1 MAEERR
7 QCEYMDS
14 HGKQCTVHSGR
25 AGGHCFVHSGR
36 SSHHLCPTEGCD
48 KWTKGS
54 RGTEFCT
61 KHALKQVRGGML
73 DQHAITNKL
82 REEIAALK
90 RDLILLRAEN
100 EEFKAVNEEL
110 RQLNGLPMAA
120 YNELVVDF
128 QQCIAEKKELEEHYN
143 NAMEINRKT
152 VDAANMTHELVEKL
166 EEENERLKA
175 ALKTCNELAQK
186 MKKEAHKVRDEI
198 DAIVAI

>member
-1 MAEERR
+1 
-7 QCEYMDS
+7 
-14 HGKQCTVHSGR
+14 
-25 AGGHCFVHSGR
+25 
-36 SSHHLCPTEGCD
+36 
-48 KWTKGS
+48 
-54 RGTEFCT
+54 
-61 KHALKQVRGGML
+61 ML

-152 VDAANMTHELVEKL
+152 VDAANMTHELVEEL